1 MTNKWHNTY
10 DFTITNQC
18 LKTTFSCPNKWPQAI
33 TAHTLP
39 GSLLWHCWDWLPQAT
54 PFHPCWGQQVQHH
67 KSSFPAS
74 SFPVLPIIL
83 SHQVPRG
90 KPCSLSTMTWMTFFF
105 FIPRPFQPFRT
116 SFVWMCSVLEQSS
129 TLWVTISLETCGL
142 SYARDR
148 GPWGWHYSCSHRAHG
163 WPRTTHN
170 YIGLRL

>member
-83 SHQVPRG
+83 SHCAKGQ
-90 KPCSLSTMTWMTFFF
+90 TMLTFYNDMDDFFF
-105 FIPRPFQPFRT
+105 LFQDHF
-116 SFVWMCSVLEQSS
+116 SLLEQVLFECVQQLEQSS

-148 GPWGWHYSCSHRAHG
+148 DPEGDTIPVLTELMDDLEQ
-163 WPRTTHN
+163 PTIT
-170 YIGLRL
+170 